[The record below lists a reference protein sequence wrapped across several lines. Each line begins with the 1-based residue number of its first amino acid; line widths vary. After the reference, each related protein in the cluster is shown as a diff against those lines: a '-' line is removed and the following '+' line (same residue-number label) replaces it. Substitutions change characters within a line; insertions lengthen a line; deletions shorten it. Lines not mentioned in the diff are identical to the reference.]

1 MKIMVVTRR
10 GGIDFKNFIQI
21 KFADQGGEVGK
32 KEGVVCLSGGG
43 RGGGGVDNPMPT
55 MITITINNSIY

>member
-32 KEGVVCLSGGG
+32 KEGVVCLSW
-43 RGGGGVDNPMPT
+43 GGGVDTPMPT

>member
-21 KFADQGGEVGK
+21 KFADQGG
-32 KEGVVCLSGGG
+32 GGWQE
-43 RGGGGVDNPMPT
+43 RGGSVFEWGWKGGGVDNPMPT

>member
-43 RGGGGVDNPMPT
+43 GGGGGLIPQCPL
-55 MITITINNSIY
+55 

>member
-43 RGGGGVDNPMPT
+43 RGGGGL
-55 MITITINNSIY
+55 ITQCPL

>member
-1 MKIMVVTRR
+1 MKIVVVTRR
-10 GGIDFKNFIQI
+10 GGIDFKNFVQI

-32 KEGVVCLSGGG
+32 KEGVVCLSW
-43 RGGGGVDNPMPT
+43 GGGGVDTPMPT

>member
-32 KEGVVCLSGGG
+32 KEGVVCLSGVE
-43 RGGGGVDNPMPT
+43 GGGGL
-55 MITITINNSIY
+55 ITQCPL

>member
-1 MKIMVVTRR
+1 MKIVVVTRR
-10 GGIDFKNFIQI
+10 GGIDFKNFVQI

-43 RGGGGVDNPMPT
+43 GGEGGWYPNAHYDYN
-55 MITITINNSIY
+55 YY